1 MSGEAAPPPASVL
14 VVDDD
19 LDMCSYLSTALRRHG
34 FQVQHAASAEDAFAA
49 LGAARFDVL
58 VTDLNMRGMSGIE
71 LCKQVGATHTDLPVV
86 VITAF
91 GSLDT
96 AVAAMRAGAYDFITK
111 PFDLQVLVL
120 ALRRAVRHHALSDE
134 VQRLRREV
142 MQASGFEDLT
152 GESLPMRRLYEL
164 LAKVA
169 GSDSS
174 VLIRG
179 ETGTGKEL
187 VARAIHRRSARAGGP
202 FVAVNC
208 AAFPEALLESELFG
222 HVRGAFSGAV
232 ADHPG
237 LFVRADRGV
246 LFLDE
251 VGDMPAQLQAKLLR
265 ALQERRVRPVGGSEE
280 REVDVRIVAA
290 THHDLETAVEEGR
303 FRSDLFFRLNVIGVE
318 IPPLRARGNDVLL
331 LAQSFLARQA
341 ARSGKKVE
349 GLTPQVAERLTGYD
363 WPGNVRELE
372 NCIERAVA
380 LTAHDRLVVE
390 DLPPAIR
397 GARSDAPPTLV
408 PHAPDPALLP
418 TLEAVERRYVLHV
431 LEQVRGNKS
440 SAAKILG
447 LDRRTLYRKLERY
460 QLDPGGPEDDPPA

>member
-1 MSGEAAPPPASVL
+1 MSAPAGRVL

-19 LDMCSYLSTALRRHG
+19 LDMCTYLALALRRHG
-34 FQVQHAASAEDAFAA
+34 FEVEHFTAAEPAFQA
-49 LGAARFDVL
+49 LEGGRFDVL
-58 VTDLNMRGMSGIE
+58 ITDLNMRGMNGIE
-71 LCKQVGATHTDLPVV
+71 LCQRVVATHTDLPVV

-96 AVAAMRAGAYDFITK
+96 AVAAIRAGAYDFITK
-111 PFDLQVLVL
+111 PFDMEVLVL
-120 ALRRAVRHHALSDE
+120 ALRRAVQHHSLKDE
-134 VQRLRREV
+134 VQRLRQEV
-142 MQASGFEDLT
+142 GQVPRFEELA
-152 GESLPMRRLYEL
+152 GESPPMQRLYEL

-169 GSDSS
+169 AADSS

-187 VARAIHRRSARAGGP
+187 VASAIHTRSARARGP
-202 FVAVNC
+202 FVAINC
-208 AAFPEALLESELFG
+208 AAFPEPLLESELFG

-232 ADHPG
+232 ADHQG
-237 LFVRADRGV
+237 LFVRAHGGV

-251 VGDMPAQLQAKLLR
+251 VGDMPAALQAKLLR
-265 ALQERRVRPVGGSEE
+265 ALQERRVRPVGGTEE

-318 IPPLRARGNDVLL
+318 LPPLRARGNDVLL

-341 ARSGKKVE
+341 ARSGKRVQ
-349 GLTPQVAERLTGYD
+349 GFTPQVAERLLAYG

-380 LTAHDRLVVE
+380 LTSHEQLVVE
-390 DLPPAIR
+390 DLPAAIR
-397 GARSDAPPTLV
+397 DHRAETPALV
-408 PHAPDPALLP
+408 PHAADPGLLP
-418 TLEAVERRYVLHV
+418 TLEDVERRYVLHV
-431 LEQVRGNKS
+431 LEVVRGNKS
-440 SAAKILG
+440 LAAKVLG

-460 QLDPGGPEDDPPA
+460 HVEGGPAQAGPAPDDEA